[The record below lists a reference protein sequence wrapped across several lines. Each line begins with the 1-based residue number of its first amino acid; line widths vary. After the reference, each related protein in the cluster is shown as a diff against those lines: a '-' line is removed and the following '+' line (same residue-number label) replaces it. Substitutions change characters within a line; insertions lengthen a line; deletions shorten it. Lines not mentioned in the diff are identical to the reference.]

1 MAACHGKINLPA
13 VLFHNEAAWTLRRS
27 ICIESA
33 QRDEFVGVGGQ
44 QKVLDRFTNSGVRC
58 GFLRLPASQDG
69 HVRLV
74 IPGAHGIKSCLGGG
88 WLVEPESKK
97 DSYYW
102 IPQAPMPRSVTSNGH
117 IVKEMI
123 GQTSGFNIS
132 VRSASLEFEI
142 PADYVLDLVAWEIP
156 AQEKEIIASLRK
168 LTTLETQSV
177 FLWGSHTLYQRPA
190 DIYQHLIFGHVYENR
205 YQWPANRRC
214 CSENDEHTL
223 YVTLCGLERATG
235 KRLYG
240 LLKSQLLISVLARQS
255 SDGGWHHGEWSEEM
269 EAHIRLNGSAIHLL
283 LDSLDER
290 DDAAVRQAL
299 ERAVAFV
306 SHHKDE
312 TAFGAWF
319 LHDSLE
325 LNEEGMKK
333 SPYKWLPSRVLG
345 KSPSNM
351 LVLNTHL
358 DCLVL
363 LDRYR
368 QVTGDARYSDLVNSA
383 QEATRAGLGLRP
395 LEVIYRVIF
404 SLIRLN
410 LLPTQV
416 QRALPLPQRALKRL
430 AWKWL
435 KPNLVKLTGRYP
447 RFVMPGGYIERA
459 IALRGVV
466 DDYHSI
472 NVMDLLRYWRRFPK
486 EDLDSI
492 IHDAVGF
499 IQKNHVDTH
508 WGESQAK
515 KYALGFWAEALYRL
529 YSLTPDVQ
537 TLSYLAEI
545 VIKLEVL
552 GIGLPPSLLGANA
565 EAVPQK
571 DQIGCP
577 SPADRHL
584 RIANLSRQGRAEFLV
599 VNPTTVARR
608 LTWEPPVPLS
618 LSWKNN
624 GGDQINAGDAIQ
636 LPALGWVVGRG
647 DEKKQSRTLLKPME
661 YAEQGV
667 LSL

>member
-1 MAACHGKINLPA
+1 MTACPSEINLPA
-13 VLFHNEAAWTLRRS
+13 VLFQNEAAWIARRS
-27 ICIESA
+27 IRTESA
-33 QRDEFVGVGGQ
+33 QRDEFASAGGA
-44 QKVLDRFTNSGVRC
+44 QKVLDRFTKSGVHC
-58 GFLRLPASQDG
+58 GFLRLPAGQYG
-69 HVRLV
+69 NLRLA
-74 IPGAHGIKSCLGGG
+74 IPGDHGIKSCLGGG
-88 WLVEPESKK
+88 WLVEPESKQ

-102 IPQAPMPRSVTSNGH
+102 IPQAPIPRSLTSNGH

-123 GQTSGFNIS
+123 GHTSGFNIS

-156 AQEKEIIASLRK
+156 FQEKETIASLSK

-177 FLWGSHTLYQRPA
+177 FLWGSHTLYRRPA
-190 DIYQHLIFGHVYENR
+190 DIYRHLIFGHVYENR
-205 YQWPANRRC
+205 YQWPANRRS
-214 CSENDEHTL
+214 CSENDAHTL

-235 KRLYG
+235 KGLYG

-255 SDGGWHHGEWSEEM
+255 SDGGWHHGEWSEDM

-290 DDAAVRQAL
+290 DDPAVKQAL
-299 ERAVAFV
+299 ERAVSFV
-306 SHHKDE
+306 SRHKDE
-312 TAFGAWF
+312 TECGAWF

-333 SPYKWLPSRVLG
+333 SPFTWLPSRVLG

-351 LVLNTHL
+351 LVLNTQL

-368 QVTGDARYSDLVNSA
+368 QVTGDARYRDLVDSA
-383 QEATRAGLGLRP
+383 RGATRAVLRLRP
-395 LEVIYRVIF
+395 LDLIYRVIF
-404 SLIRLN
+404 SLLRLT
-410 LLPTQV
+410 LLPTPA
-416 QRALPLPQRALKRL
+416 QRSLSLPLRALKRL

-435 KPNLVKLTGRYP
+435 KPNVFKLTGRYP

-472 NVMDLLRYWRRFPK
+472 NVMDLLRYWRRFP
-486 EDLDSI
+486 EENLDSLI
-492 IHDAVGF
+492 RAAVEF
-499 IQKNHVDTH
+499 IQKNNVDSH

-515 KYALGFWAEALYRL
+515 KYALGFWAEALYHR
-529 YSLTPDVQ
+529 YSLAPDSEK
-537 TLSYLAEI
+537 LSDLADI
-545 VIKLEVL
+545 IIKLEQFD
-552 GIGLPPSLLGANA
+552 IGLPPSLLGANA
-565 EAVPQK
+565 EAVPRK

-577 SPADRHL
+577 SPADIHL
-584 RIANLSRQGRAEFLV
+584 RVANLSWKDRAEFLI

-608 LTWEPPVPLS
+608 LTWEARFPLS
-618 LSWKNN
+618 LSWQTS
-624 GGDQINAGDAIQ
+624 GGDQINPGDGIQ

-647 DEKKQSRTLLKPME
+647 DEKNESQSLLRQKE
-661 YAEQGV
+661 HADQGV